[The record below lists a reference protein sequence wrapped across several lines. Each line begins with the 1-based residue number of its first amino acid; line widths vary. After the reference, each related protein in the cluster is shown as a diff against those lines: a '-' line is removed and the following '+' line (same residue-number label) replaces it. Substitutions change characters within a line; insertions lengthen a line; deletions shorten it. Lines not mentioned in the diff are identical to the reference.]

1 MRRSLLPWGPG
12 QQLAVGGSG
21 LLLAGSGC
29 ITYSGAYETTGAAP
43 GTVALYDGTV
53 ANGQLL
59 AYYTLAEGQSTSEN
73 MGLHWLPFT
82 DGIYVHTVTGSVAG
96 TLTVWLDH
104 SCERWFERK
113 ALALA
118 LAVGVDLAELGASG
132 QG

>member
-1 MRRSLLPWGPG
+1 MPRSIRC
-12 QQLAVGGSG
+12 S
-21 LLLAGSGC
+21 
-29 ITYSGAYETTGAAP
+29 
-43 GTVALYDGTV
+43 D
-53 ANGQLL
+53 
-59 AYYTLAEGQSTSEN
+59 
-73 MGLHWLPFT
+73 
-82 DGIYVHTVTGSVAG
+82 TVTGSVAG

>member
-1 MRRSLLPWGPG
+1 
-12 QQLAVGGSG
+12 
-21 LLLAGSGC
+21 
-29 ITYSGAYETTGAAP
+29 
-43 GTVALYDGTV
+43 
-53 ANGQLL
+53 
-59 AYYTLAEGQSTSEN
+59 

-82 DGIYVHTVTGSVAG
+82 DGIYVGTVTGSVAG